1 MGKLHFMLII
11 NGFSRMMWVYFLG
24 EKYEA
29 FEKFKDFKAMVENE
43 IDIKIKIIRP
53 DNGGPLSENN
63 LTNFVRSMTSKG
75 SSL

>member
-43 IDIKIKIIRP
+43 IDIKI
-53 DNGGPLSENN
+53 
-63 LTNFVRSMTSKG
+63 
-75 SSL
+75 